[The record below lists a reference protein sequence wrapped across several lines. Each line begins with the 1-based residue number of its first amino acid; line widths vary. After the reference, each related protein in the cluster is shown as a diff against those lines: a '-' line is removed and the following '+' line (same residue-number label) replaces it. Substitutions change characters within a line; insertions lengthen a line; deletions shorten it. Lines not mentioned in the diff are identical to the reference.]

1 MINTSNEYDNK
12 IMDDRVFILNADI
25 TLSDNTVLKLDDTDI
40 IQGGMEFED
49 ATSGTSSFQ
58 IGAAIINKHILT
70 IQNFD
75 GKFDTYDF
83 TGATVIPYVGL
94 QLSETVESLKKG
106 FYTVDEP
113 NAVGGIISLE
123 CLDNMHKFE
132 RPFKEVTL
140 NFPTTAGNALQVIC
154 IYCGVSLATT
164 TFTNSNYIIQSRPDD
179 EALSCLDMVSYI
191 AQIAGCFAR
200 CNRDGAIEIK
210 WYDTTAFE
218 HEDSLDGGSFDS
230 SNPYA
235 SGDSADG
242 GNFTDYNSGDSFDGG
257 TFLELKKFWHLYDF
271 GSTPTIAVDDVVIT
285 GIKVEN
291 TDSENGYSSLFGLDG
306 YVLSIV
312 NNPLIQSQSD
322 ADVIV
327 NSVGAKIVGMRFR
340 PFSASVLSNP
350 AIEAGDPAK
359 LSVRARD
366 GFNVYHGYIT
376 NLSYKVGSRETVKN
390 SAETPSRNSST
401 RYSEATKTIIRA
413 RQNTRQQLTSYD
425 IAVQQLTNLMVNS
438 FGAFKSEEK
447 LEDGSTI
454 YYMHNKPTRAESQ
467 TIWKMTADA
476 FAVSTDG
483 GQTWNAGIDSQG
495 NAVVNVLSA
504 IGVNA
509 EWIKVL
515 STFTVGNNFE
525 VNSDGILRATNAN
538 LTGKITANSGK
549 IGPFEISNQGLMSD
563 IMQFFENNDYPLI
576 WLTKKGPN
584 GEEWGANN
592 TERANLE
599 PSVMVVRSK
608 DNNGL
613 ETDVSLIARKNP
625 GSGRTGEIIIN
636 KWGNGVIHDSTL
648 STDGIYINKQESGVQ
663 LENIELTP
671 HGLFLL
677 NENGYYTFVTP
688 SGSITFSEEQVVFY
702 GANCQIAMSESGDI
716 GISGSKGSIYMT
728 DDTYINSPGDIYL
741 NGFPANLQQMQNDIM
756 KIKAKLNMS

>member
-1 MINTSNEYDNK
+1 MINTSNEYNNK
-12 IMDDRVFILNADI
+12 ITDDRVFILNADI

-40 IQGGMEFED
+40 MQGGMEFED

-75 GKFDTYDF
+75 GKFDTHDF

-106 FYTVDEP
+106 FYTVDES
-113 NAVGGIISLE
+113 NAVGGIVSLE
-123 CLDNMHKFE
+123 CLDNMYKFE
-132 RPFKEVTL
+132 RPYKGVTL

-200 CNRDGAIEIK
+200 CNRNGALEIK

-235 SGDSADG
+235 SGDNADG

-271 GSTPTIAVDDVVIT
+271 GGTPTIAVDDVVIT

-306 YVLSIV
+306 YVLPII

-322 ADVIV
+322 ADVIA

-366 GFNVYHGYIT
+366 GFNAYHGYIT

-413 RQNTRQQLTSYD
+413 RQNTRQQLTAYD

-483 GQTWNAGIDSQG
+483 GKTWNAGIDSQG
-495 NAVVNVLSA
+495 NAVVNVLNA
-504 IGVNA
+504 IG
-509 EWIKVL
+509 I
-515 STFTVGNNFE
+515 
-525 VNSDGILRATNAN
+525 NAN
-538 LTGKITANSGK
+538 WINAGEINGISIKTNTGQ
-549 IGPFEISNQGLMSD
+549 IGPFRIGKTGLFSD
-563 IMQFFENNDYPLI
+563 IMEFYENNNYPLI

-584 GEEWGANN
+584 GEPWGTSN

-599 PSVMVVRSK
+599 PSVVVVRSI
-608 DNNGL
+608 DENG
-613 ETDVSLIARKNP
+613 TTTTANLIARKNP
-625 GSGRTGEIIIN
+625 DNKRTGEVSIS
-636 KWGNGVIHDSTL
+636 KHGNGANDEAVL
-648 STDGIYINKQESGVQ
+648 SVDGVFITKRESGMPVD
-663 LENIELTP
+663 NIELTSS
-671 HGLFLL
+671 GVFAQ
-677 NENGYYTFVTP
+677 NENGYYHFITE
-688 SGSITFSEEQVVFY
+688 SGSLMFMPDGMSLS
-702 GANCQIAMSESGDI
+702 GANCQLFMNEDGYIVLSGPR
-716 GISGSKGSIYMT
+716 GSIIM
-728 DDTYINSPGDIYL
+728 DDNTYINSPGDIYL
-741 NGFPANLQQMQNDIM
+741 NGFPADLQQIQNDIM
-756 KIKAKLNMS
+756 AIKAKLNML